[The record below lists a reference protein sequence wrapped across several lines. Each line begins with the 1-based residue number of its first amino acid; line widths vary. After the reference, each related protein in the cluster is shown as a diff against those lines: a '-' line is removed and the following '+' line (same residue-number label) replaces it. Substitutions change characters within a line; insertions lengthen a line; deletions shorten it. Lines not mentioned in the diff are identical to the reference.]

1 MTKAENRLGPGDD
14 TDPDVELKREKIFCR
29 RSLIGV
35 FLCLFLHIVFTVSV
49 SLFYSSPNFHYF

>member
-14 TDPDVELKREKIFCR
+14 TDPDVELKREKIFCH

-35 FLCLFLHIVFTVSV
+35 FLCLFLHIVFTVTV
-49 SLFYSSPNFHYF
+49 YSFNLV